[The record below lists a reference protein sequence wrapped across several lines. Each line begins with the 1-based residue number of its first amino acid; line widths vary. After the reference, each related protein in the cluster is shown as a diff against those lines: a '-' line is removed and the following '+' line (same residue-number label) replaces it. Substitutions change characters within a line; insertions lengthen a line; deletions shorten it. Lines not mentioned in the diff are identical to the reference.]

1 MQWQKAAVNWES
13 QKYTTKQCKNILLAY
28 IRHSITFSL
37 IFISCLLPR
46 IHQLSKMNTME
57 NYHHKYWNSRNVF
70 QLLFLSAFFFFFKL
84 CTSTNSNIINHKFI
98 LVYSFVHLSIYFRW
112 HRIKVWF
119 TFLPTTK
126 KVKTKINKI
135 LSCLYI
141 RWNSSVCIALKQTKK
156 KVHFLQQKTN
166 VGCKLIIDEN
176 TNSQIL
182 ISWSYVNLIF
192 PTLIDKKFCHHFHCT
207 LRVLRH

>member
-1 MQWQKAAVNWES
+1 MSFNCFF
-13 QKYTTKQCKNILLAY
+13 Y
-28 IRHSITFSL
+28 
-37 IFISCLLPR
+37 
-46 IHQLSKMNTME
+46 QL
-57 NYHHKYWNSRNVF
+57 
-70 QLLFLSAFFFFFKL
+70 FFFFKL

-98 LVYSFVHLSIYFRW
+98 LVYSF
-112 HRIKVWF
+112 VWF

>member
-1 MQWQKAAVNWES
+1 M
-13 QKYTTKQCKNILLAY
+13 QKYPSSLYTSQHNIQPNFYFLSLTQNSPAIKNEHNGKLSPQILKQQECLSTA
-28 IRHSITFSL
+28 F
-37 IFISCLLPR
+37 FIS
-46 IHQLSKMNTME
+46 
-57 NYHHKYWNSRNVF
+57 
-70 QLLFLSAFFFFFKL
+70 FFFFFKL